1 MLQHNFWSAAMSF
14 AIYIVGAVI
23 LIGGLVYGAVLMQAP
38 PQWIAVGVIVTL
50 GLSILAAVRVTRQKD
65 TAS

>member
-1 MLQHNFWSAAMSF
+1 MSF
-14 AIYIVGAVI
+14 AIYLAGAVI

-50 GLSILAAVRVTRQKD
+50 GISILAAVRATRQKD
-65 TAS
+65 VSS